1 MLPGSSSGDLV
12 RQAGDIRAVLPWKNW
27 DQPLDWLPELAS
39 LLPAP
44 FEAAGG
50 AQLSYSTL
58 SKTSKSTHCP
68 LLVAPSSEVMM
79 KRHGVRGMQQCS
91 S

>member
-1 MLPGSSSGDLV
+1 MPQGNSSGDLV
-12 RQAGDIRAVLPWKNW
+12 RQAAAIRAVLPWHNW

-44 FEAAGG
+44 FEAVGG

-58 SKTSKSTHCP
+58 SKTSNSTRC
-68 LLVAPSSEVMM
+68 LLLRSNDEKTWCQDDVAV
-79 KRHGVRGMQQCS
+79 
-91 S
+91 